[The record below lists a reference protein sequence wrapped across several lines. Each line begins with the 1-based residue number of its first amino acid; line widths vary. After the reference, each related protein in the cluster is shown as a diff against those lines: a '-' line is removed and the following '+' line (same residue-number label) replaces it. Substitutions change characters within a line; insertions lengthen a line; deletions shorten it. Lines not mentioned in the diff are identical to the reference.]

1 MDTETLFIFLGL
13 VFLTVLLLSQ
23 LLIVPTFGTGRA
35 ERRRLRE
42 RLEQIAADSDFTPIS
57 LVRQEYLKEL
67 GGIERWL
74 ESMPWAPPL
83 QTLIERSG
91 QMYPSYRLLLRCMVY
106 GVVSAAGVWL
116 MSKNVVLALPAAV
129 IVAMF
134 PIAQLRKR
142 RQRRIAEFEAQ
153 LPEALELMA
162 RALRAGNPFSVA
174 VSFIADQMDG
184 TVAEEFRLTHT
195 EIKYGRDVNQ
205 AFLYLI
211 DRVPSMSLMAMT
223 TAVIIQR
230 ETGGNLGEVL
240 DKIASVLR
248 SRFKFQRRV
257 RTLTAEGRIS
267 AWVLAL
273 IPLLLFAGLSVIDPE
288 YVGTLTGTEA
298 GQRLLMIGLVLLGLG
313 MFWMS
318 RMIRIEV

>member
-1 MDTETLFIFLGL
+1 MDTETLLIFLGL
-13 VFLTVLLLSQ
+13 VFVTVFLLSQ
-23 LLIVPTFGTGRA
+23 LLIVPTFGTDRA
-35 ERRRLRE
+35 ERRRLRQ
-42 RLEQIAADSDFTPIS
+42 RLEQIAADADFTPVS

-67 GGIERWL
+67 RGIERWL

-83 QTLIERSG
+83 QSLIERSG
-91 QMYPSYRLLLRCMVY
+91 QMYPSYRLLLRCLLLGLSGL
-106 GVVSAAGVWL
+106 GVGWLVSDRIGIALVAGVIA
-116 MSKNVVLALPAAV
+116 ALL
-129 IVAMF
+129 
-134 PIAQLRKR
+134 PIARLRKR
-142 RQRRIAEFEAQ
+142 RQQRIAEFEAQ

-174 VSFIADQMDG
+174 VSFIAEQMEG

-273 IPLLLFAGLSVIDPE
+273 IPLLLFAALSMIDPE
-288 YVGTLTGTEA
+288 YVGTLTGTVA
-298 GQRLLMIGLVLLGLG
+298 GQRLLTVGVVLLGLG

-318 RMIRIEV
+318 RLIRIEV